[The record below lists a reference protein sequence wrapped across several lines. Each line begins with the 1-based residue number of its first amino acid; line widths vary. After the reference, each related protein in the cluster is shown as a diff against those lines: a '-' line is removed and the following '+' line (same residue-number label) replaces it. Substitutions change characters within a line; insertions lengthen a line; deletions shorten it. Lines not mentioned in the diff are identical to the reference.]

1 MTDIEDA
8 NQQGVKATPETV
20 AKLRPDPFRLL
31 YVRAQL
37 DPNPYLNQRMWDA
50 GLEIRTAFNVVVSPV
65 SMRCTDY
72 EREVRRTHWEAAEAM
87 SQSRTQ
93 NARLVKRYNA
103 WVDDMTRRH
112 LPVGPILDVVVD
124 GVSCREV
131 DRSRRLGW
139 RACVRI
145 LREGLKLYVRGA
157 GWRKRAA

>member
-1 MTDIEDA
+1 
-8 NQQGVKATPETV
+8 
-20 AKLRPDPFRLL
+20 
-31 YVRAQL
+31 
-37 DPNPYLNQRMWDA
+37 
-50 GLEIRTAFNVVVSPV
+50 
-65 SMRCTDY
+65 
-72 EREVRRTHWEAAEAM
+72 M

-103 WVDDMTRRH
+103 WVDDMTRRRV
-112 LPVGPILDVVVD
+112 PVGPILDVVVD

-131 DRSRRLGW
+131 DRNRRLGW